1 MRHRKKTVKLGRKTE
16 HREAMLANMTCSL
29 IKHSRIKT
37 TLAKAKALRP
47 YAEKMVTLGKSGTQ
61 HDRRIAIARLDG
73 KVDEVNTLFT
83 KIAPQF
89 KDRQGGYTRILKIG
103 PRSSDASFMAFIEWV
118 EASPVKEADET
129 SAKEESKEAKSENL
143 APKAKAKAKTKP
155 KPKAEAKKKAD

>member
-118 EASPVKEADET
+118 EGSPVKETADD
-129 SAKEESKEAKSENL
+129 SSKKEAKEAESEKST
-143 APKAKAKAKTKP
+143 PKAKAKAKP
-155 KPKAEAKKKAD
+155 KSVPKS